1 MAVYELLYYIFT
13 NERHQKYLDNVKHPA
28 KKGKQAKDMIEMLM
42 DEGDEENQEVVSV
55 TQSQG
60 SANVG
65 EHGQSKSSRLTN
77 RIQDIINSELVKEKV
92 QREFENLID
101 WIVGI
106 EQKLKNIM
114 AKKKGAPD
122 SGFKNVNY
130 KSFLTALFGLMD
142 ARVLTK
148 DL

>member
-114 AKKKGAPD
+114 AKKIIFNRLVWLDGCQSA
-122 SGFKNVNY
+122 Y
-130 KSFLTALFGLMD
+130 KRFVIGWPNSHQENC
-142 ARVLTK
+142 
-148 DL
+148 